1 MASEIAQLE
10 IKRRKIIIGNLI
22 GFTVWQLPYL
32 FHYYN
37 FNPTI
42 SGWIS
47 MISIIGCFV
56 WLYYDIRLVQFS
68 RLLRKKRELARSLND
83 EYIQAI
89 RLKSFTAAFWVLL
102 GCIVT
107 LFVLS
112 LCVDLKVQF
121 VLHVLIIVGVIGAL
135 ISYLIFDKDY

>member
-1 MASEIAQLE
+1 LVSEIAQLE
-10 IKRRKIIIGNLI
+10 MKRRKIIIGNLI

-32 FHYYN
+32 FHYFN

-42 SGWIS
+42 SGWS
-47 MISIIGCFV
+47 SITSVIGCFV
-56 WLYYDIRLVQFS
+56 WLYYDIRLIQFS

-112 LCVDLKVQF
+112 LFVDLKAQF
-121 VLHVLIIVGVIGAL
+121 VLHLIIIVGVIGAL
-135 ISYLIFDKDY
+135 TSYLIFDKDY